1 MLSRLRREQGQ
12 DLIEFALIMPILAM
26 LLFGI
31 MEFGII
37 IFSYNTIG
45 DAARVGARKGVVVC
59 SRWNLTCDLNAVRA
73 EAVKVIAAAALK
85 QDAAHLT
92 ITADPTTVINS
103 IQVTVRYKVDLIP
116 GIMGRPD
123 ITLQARSTMQREGYP
138 E

>member
-12 DLIEFALIMPILAM
+12 DLIEFALIMPMLAA

-37 IFSYNTIG
+37 ILSYNTIG
-45 DAARVGARKGVVVC
+45 DAARAGARHGVVLC
-59 SRWNLTCDLNAVRA
+59 SRWNPPCDLNAVRA
-73 EAVKVIAAAALK
+73 KAQVVTKVAALK

-92 ITADPTTVINS
+92 ITASQTAVSNS
-103 IQVTVRYKVDLIP
+103 IQVVVTYKVDLIP
-116 GIMGRPD
+116 GIVGKPLINLR
-123 ITLQARSTMQREGYP
+123 AVSTMQTEGYP